1 MPNFVFT
8 AGFSPAGG
16 QPEAIKKLAEGVDK
30 GQKHQVLMGVTGSGK
45 TMVVA
50 QMIQEI
56 QRPTL
61 VMSPNKTLAAQLC
74 SEFRAFFPNN
84 AVEYFVSYYDYYQP
98 EAYIPRS
105 DTYIEKDSSRND
117 EIDRLR
123 QSATRALLTRRDV
136 IVVASVSCI
145 YGVGSPEDYLG
156 ESVEIHAG
164 EGFRR
169 DIFLRKLTNLQY
181 QRNDVDFGR
190 SRFRVRGDTVD
201 VQPSYDQIA
210 TRVQFNGDEV
220 ERIVQIDPLTGEL
233 IGDVESFQVFPAT
246 HYVTPREKLL
256 RALDAISDELEERVA
271 WFESQGK
278 LLEAQRLRQRTMFDL
293 EMMRETGSCAGI
305 ENYSRHLTGRRPG
318 QEPYTLMDFL
328 PKDTLIVVDESHVG
342 VPQIGGMYGGDRS
355 RKIPLVDYGFR
366 LPSALDNRPLT
377 FAEWERKVKQVV
389 YVSATPGPYEEQRS
403 QQTIEVVIRP
413 TGLVDPTVEVRP
425 TRGQIDDLLT
435 ELNKRVERKQRTLV
449 TVLTKK
455 MAEDLTDY
463 LREMGVKVQ
472 YLHSEVD
479 TLERVEI
486 LRDLRLGVYDVLVGI
501 NLLREGIDLP
511 EVTLVAILDADKEG
525 FLRSSWSLIQMIG
538 RAARNIGGRVVMYA
552 DRTTESMAAAIDETN
567 RRRAIQVAYNTEHGI
582 EPTTII
588 KEIHDINERL
598 RSVAER
604 TVVYTSE
611 REDLAGRALS
621 LDNTKAIEKLVARME
636 TEMKAAAKELD
647 FERAAALRD
656 EIQNIRLRVLEQ
668 DASLTVG
675 RAAEQASTTLKTG
688 LIGAADR
695 KRTARRAETAAE
707 GPSFEVLSVT
717 VLPAEEEPA
726 DTLDADPYGDAE
738 GDAAAAHNTASDWL
752 P

>member
-1 MPNFVFT
+1 
-8 AGFSPAGG
+8 
-16 QPEAIKKLAEGVDK
+16 
-30 GQKHQVLMGVTGSGK
+30 
-45 TMVVA
+45 
-50 QMIQEI
+50 
-56 QRPTL
+56 
-61 VMSPNKTLAAQLC
+61 MSPNKTLAAQLC
-74 SEFRAFFPNN
+74 SEFRQFFPGN

-98 EAYIPRS
+98 EAYIPRT

-156 ESVEIHAG
+156 ESVEVRAG
-164 EGFRR
+164 EPFRR

-201 VQPSYDQIA
+201 VQPAYDQIA

-220 ERIVQIDPLTGEL
+220 ERILQIDPLTGEI
-233 IGDVESFQVFPAT
+233 IGDVPQFQVFPAT

-256 RALDAISDELEERVA
+256 RALDAIALELEERVQ

-278 LLEAQRLRQRTMFDL
+278 LLEAQRLRQRTLFDM

-328 PKDTLIVVDESHVG
+328 PADTLVVVDESHVA

-377 FAEWERKVKQVV
+377 FAEWEHKVRQVV

-403 QQTIEVVIRP
+403 EETVEVIIRP

-425 TRGQIDDLLT
+425 TRGQIDDLLA
-435 ELNKRVERKQRTLV
+435 EIRKRVERKQRTLV

-463 LREMGVKVQ
+463 LREMGVKVN
-472 YLHSEVD
+472 YLHSDID
-479 TLERVEI
+479 TLERLEI
-486 LRDLRLGVYDVLVGI
+486 LRDLRLGAFDVLVGI
-501 NLLREGIDLP
+501 NLLREGLDLP
-511 EVTLVAILDADKEG
+511 EVAFIAILDADKESY
-525 FLRSSWSLIQMIG
+525 LRDARSLIQTIG
-538 RAARNIGGRVVMYA
+538 RAARNVEGHVILYGDTVTG
-552 DRTTESMAAAIDETN
+552 SMQRAIDETN
-567 RRRAIQVAYNTEHGI
+567 RRRTIQIAYNQEHGI
-582 EPTTII
+582 TPATIVKAVYNLERQRETVVEETI
-588 KEIHDINERL
+588 ATLASGLPPDEVERL
-598 RSVAER
+598 IKDL
-604 TVVYTSE
+604 E
-611 REDLAGRALS
+611 REM
-621 LDNTKAIEKLVARME
+621 K
-636 TEMKAAAKELD
+636 KAARDLQ
-647 FERAAALRD
+647 FERAAELRDRLVALR
-656 EIQNIRLRVLEQ
+656 R
-668 DASLTVG
+668 DAMEY
-675 RAAEQASTTLKTG
+675 RQG
-688 LIGAADR
+688 L
-695 KRTARRAETAAE
+695 
-707 GPSFEVLSVT
+707 P
-717 VLPAEEEPA
+717 P
-726 DTLDADPYGDAE
+726 
-738 GDAAAAHNTASDWL
+738 AAAAESGFVRSRYRGRKRVHA
-752 P
+752 